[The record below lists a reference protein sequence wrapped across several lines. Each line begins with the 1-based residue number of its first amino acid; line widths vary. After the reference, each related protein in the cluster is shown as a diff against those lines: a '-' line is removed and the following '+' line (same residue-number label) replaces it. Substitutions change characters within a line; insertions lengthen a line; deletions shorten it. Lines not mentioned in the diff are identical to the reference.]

1 MPSLKELNDLLRD
14 ASKSLDLAAKQ
25 IRDIPLDP
33 KKDNIRTI
41 GNVLTEI
48 FKLKHKIYELEPE
61 LMPEKLKYKSKYTG
75 DNNKYGKV
83 LISAEDFKEQG
94 KIGKAIQ
101 VYEDYIKTDPP
112 EYFKDMAL
120 SELENI
126 NKFESSEK

>member
-101 VYEDYIKTDPP
+101 VYEDYIKLIHP
-112 EYFKDMAL
+112 
-120 SELENI
+120 NI
-126 NKFESSEK
+126 LKTWHFQSLKI